1 AAEIGSDAACDVTL
15 QKLGKGFSFHN
26 IVECNNLL
34 VKHGIATSHYFMF
47 GWPGETKQTVFE
59 GIENIKSLKSC
70 VAFIFMGIRILPNTS
85 LARIAIKE
93 NILSSD
99 EGMLKPI
106 YYISPSIDKDWLE
119 KTLTESFSKI
129 RHCIFPPDAADN
141 SLRVLHKLGYSGTLW
156 DLLIPGKNTTR
167 KRRHAAE

>member
-1 AAEIGSDAACDVTL
+1 
-15 QKLGKGFSFHN
+15 
-26 IVECNNLL
+26 
-34 VKHGIATSHYFMF
+34 
-47 GWPGETKQTVFE
+47 
-59 GIENIKSLKSC
+59 
-70 VAFIFMGIRILPNTS
+70 MGIRILPNTS

-106 YYISPSIDKDWLE
+106 YYISPSIDKDWLK

-156 DLLIPGKNTTR
+156 DLLIPGKNATR
-167 KRRHAAE
+167 KRRHAAK